1 MKAKEYTDNIND
13 QVMFVSLI
21 ETQEAVDNIDS
32 ILAVDGMDAL
42 LIGAVDLAISLG
54 VPFDF
59 QTDSDFNLYQRLKL
73 HQTVGRDG
81 CLPARLPAL
90 PSALR
95 RGPPNTVAAVAG

>member
-1 MKAKEYTDNIND
+1 MKTKEYTDNIND

-73 HQTVGRDG
+73 AN
-81 CLPARLPAL
+81 CPPLF
-90 PSALR
+90 
-95 RGPPNTVAAVAG
+95 GPWIWSFL